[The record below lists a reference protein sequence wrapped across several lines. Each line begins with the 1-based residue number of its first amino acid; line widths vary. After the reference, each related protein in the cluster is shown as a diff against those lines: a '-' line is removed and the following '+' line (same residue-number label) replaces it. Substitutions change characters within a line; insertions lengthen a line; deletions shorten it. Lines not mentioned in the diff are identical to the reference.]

1 MRWRSKKDL
10 PVGAVVVVRRFLFWP
25 KTINGETRWFEMG
38 YWVEAKERMPPYFLV
53 GCVNSYWK
61 TVKWTTKGG
70 YKNGRIEGRRQEGD
84 L

>member
-1 MRWRSKKDL
+1 MRWRSKKGL

-25 KTINGETRWFEMG
+25 KTINGETRWLEMG
-38 YWVEAKERMPPYFLV
+38 YWVEERENIQCV
-53 GCVNSYWK
+53 GLDHKWAVWN